1 MSSSILVLNLTR
13 MGDLI
18 QMSPLILGLREKE
31 PDCKITMLANVKFAG
46 IVRFM
51 KGVDELI
58 TFDVAQ
64 FGSCDG
70 SETDALAIYNYLDDL
85 TVKLNARKFDTIINL
100 SHTKVSAML
109 TKLIGAG
116 DIRGFSSSPRGSLL
130 VRNPWLIY
138 FTAFLNFRRLSRF
151 NLVDLDSL
159 GAGVSSGGKVRLN
172 LAPDNESAQSAQSYF
187 ETKGVAPGDLL
198 IGIQA
203 GASREDRRW
212 SPASF
217 AVVADRLA
225 QEKGAKIV
233 LFGAAVEKKLGDE
246 VETAMSEKAI
256 NLIGATDLEQLALWI
271 KRINLLITNDTG
283 TMHISAALG
292 TPIVALFFVHAR
304 AEETGPYCEG
314 AIVLQA
320 DIDCAPCS
328 HQTVCGHLSCLKYI
342 TVNDVLTACDMAL
355 EQTETA
361 PDDDS
366 LFRRVKV
373 YVSGFGE
380 DGLIDFR
387 PLKRERLDKLELF
400 AYLYRPL
407 FNETFTKWDAPE
419 TIATEGIG
427 DWAIDDLKER
437 FIMPDD
443 EKTEAWIGRGVE
455 GARRLLE
462 LAQNGERL
470 ALEVIEAGDGQSSS
484 QLMEIGGQLTA
495 IDYSISVLSGVYD
508 VAQPLAHVY
517 KRRAENFEG
526 DDPVDLARQALKA
539 HRWLKMSASLFINIC
554 GRALEALKN
563 DNKKPDSYEITE
575 GKER

>member
-1 MSSSILVLNLTR
+1 
-13 MGDLI
+13 
-18 QMSPLILGLREKE
+18 
-31 PDCKITMLANVKFAG
+31 
-46 IVRFM
+46 
-51 KGVDELI
+51 
-58 TFDVAQ
+58 
-64 FGSCDG
+64 
-70 SETDALAIYNYLDDL
+70 
-85 TVKLNARKFDTIINL
+85 
-100 SHTKVSAML
+100 
-109 TKLIGAG
+109 
-116 DIRGFSSSPRGSLL
+116 
-130 VRNPWLIY
+130 
-138 FTAFLNFRRLSRF
+138 
-151 NLVDLDSL
+151 DSL

-172 LAPDNESAQSAQSYF
+172 LAPDSESVESAQSYF

-233 LFGAAVEKKLGDE
+233 LFGAASEKKLGDE
-246 VETAMSEKAI
+246 VEAAMSEKAI
-256 NLIGATDLEQLALWI
+256 NLIGATDLEQLTLWI
-271 KRINLLITNDTG
+271 KRVNLLITNDTG

-314 AIVLQA
+314 AVVLQA
-320 DIDCAPCS
+320 DIDCSPCS

-342 TVNDVLTACDMAL
+342 TANDVIAACNMAL
-355 EQTETA
+355 DRAEKT

-373 YVSGFGE
+373 YVSGFGR
-380 DGLIDFR
+380 DGFIDFR
-387 PLKRERLDKLELF
+387 PLKREQLDKPEMF

-407 FNETFTKWDAPE
+407 FNETFLKWDAPE
-419 TIATEGIG
+419 TIATKGIG
-427 DWAIDDLKER
+427 GWAIDDLKER
-437 FIMPDD
+437 FKKPDG
-443 EKTEAWIGRGVE
+443 KKIEAWIGRGVE
-455 GARRLLE
+455 GAGRLIE
-462 LAQNGERL
+462 LAQSGERL
-470 ALEVIEAGDGQSSS
+470 ALKIIEAGDGQNSSE
-484 QLMEIGGQLTA
+484 LMEIGGQLTA

-508 VAQPLAHVY
+508 VAKPLAHVY

-526 DDPVDLARQALKA
+526 DDPIDLARQALKA
-539 HRWLKMSASLFINIC
+539 HCWLKMSASLFIDIC
-554 GRALEALKN
+554 GRALEELKN

>member
-1 MSSSILVLNLTR
+1 MKSTNILILNLTR

-51 KGVDELI
+51 KGIDELI

-64 FGSCDG
+64 FGASGG
-70 SETDALAIYNYLDDL
+70 SETDALAVYNYLDEL
-85 TVKLNARKFDTIINL
+85 TVKLGARKFDTIINL

-109 TKLIGAG
+109 TKLIGAD
-116 DIRGFSSSPRGSLL
+116 DIRGFSSSPKGSLL

-138 FTAFLNFRRLSRF
+138 FTAFINFRRLSRF

-159 GAGVSSGGKVRLN
+159 GAGVADGVENRLN
-172 LAPDNESAQSAQSYF
+172 ITADSESVKSSLSYFKANGIAPD
-187 ETKGVAPGDLL
+187 DLL

-212 SPASF
+212 SPANF
-217 AVVADRLA
+217 AAVADRLTK
-225 QEKGAKIV
+225 ENGAKIV
-233 LFGAAVEKKLGDE
+233 LFGAAMEKKLGDE
-246 VETAMSEKAI
+246 VEAAMSEKAI
-256 NLIGATDLEQLALWI
+256 NLIGATNLQELTLWI
-271 KRINLLITNDTG
+271 KRVDLLITNDTG

-314 AIVLQA
+314 AIVLQS

-328 HQTVCGHLSCLKYI
+328 HQTVCGHHSCLKYI
-342 TVNDVLTACDMAL
+342 TANDVLAACRMAL
-355 EQTETA
+355 YRTEMA

-373 YVSGFGE
+373 YISGFGK
-380 DGLIDFR
+380 DGLCDFR
-387 PLKRERLDKLELF
+387 PLKRAPLDKLELF

-407 FNETFTKWDAPE
+407 FSEAFKKWDAPE
-419 TIATEGIG
+419 TIRAEGIG
-427 DWAIDDLKER
+427 GWAIDDLKER
-437 FIMPDD
+437 FKMPDD
-443 EKTEAWIGRGVE
+443 KKTEAWIGRGVE
-455 GARRLLE
+455 GAKRLLE
-462 LAQNGERL
+462 LAQSGERL
-470 ALEVIEAGDGQSSS
+470 ALEIIDDGAGHSSPK
-484 QLMEIGGQLTA
+484 LLKIGGQLTA
-495 IDYSISVLSGVYD
+495 IDYSIAVLSGAYD
-508 VAQPLAHVY
+508 VLQPLAQVY

-526 DDPVDLARQALKA
+526 DDPIDLARQALLA
-539 HRWLKMSASLFINIC
+539 HSWLKMSASLFINIC
-554 GRALEALKN
+554 GRALKALKN
-563 DNKKPDSYEITE
+563 DNKEHNLPKL
-575 GKER
+575 